1 MVEENNGLPKEG
13 SDGLGVS
20 RVLARGSASRGHG
33 KGRARAFVLAL
44 ILHFSSLYSM
54 NLRSMRI
61 SAAASFN
68 CVSFLLAAMLLRVY
82 KVSISRAQNTDSV
95 VAVLV
100 SRCLP

>member
-54 NLRSMRI
+54 NPRCEGICSGLHQ
-61 SAAASFN
+61 
-68 CVSFLLAAMLLRVY
+68 LRVFRCDATP
-82 KVSISRAQNTDSV
+82 SLT
-95 VAVLV
+95 
-100 SRCLP
+100 RCLYLALRMPNLS